1 MLSNKRGSINSNRFN
16 AIIRLNFFLPKG
28 CWSVSDNMYS
38 QFFGDFFFASSNAE
52 KDVSIPNTCSCFFP
66 NVLDIIPIEEPYS
79 ITKGF
84 EGILTR

>member
-1 MLSNKRGSINSNRFN
+1 
-16 AIIRLNFFLPKG
+16 
-28 CWSVSDNMYS
+28 MYS
-38 QFFGDFFFASSNAE
+38 QFFGDFFFASNNAE

-84 EGILTR
+84 EGILSR